1 MGRVIRLKGLQCA
14 LPRIIRM
21 CCTFSS
27 KAFKGIVEAM
37 ISRRSM
43 LLSTLTTAT
52 ALRAAFAATGKMTLA
67 MHQNTSADAGYRKS
81 LEGWARAGIKN
92 VEITS
97 GLLDDFLKTD
107 TLDAARRVLTD
118 NGLTP
123 VSSASGVGAL
133 IEPNSGRSAALDN
146 FKRRCEQFA
155 ALGLSRTYITTG
167 TPANPPKY
175 TLDDYKTAATNL
187 QSVAD
192 AAGQF
197 KMKAMV
203 EFVRASTF
211 IATLNTLANVTRQ
224 AAHPNLG
231 ILFDCYHFWSGNNKL
246 DDIDGVRPGEI
257 AHAHFQDVPDI
268 PREMLDQTSRLIPG
282 DGVSPLTKIL
292 RKLADKGYS
301 GALSVE
307 LFLPKYQQGDPY
319 EVGREIRQKA
329 EAVMRH
335 AKVL

>member
-1 MGRVIRLKGLQCA
+1 
-14 LPRIIRM
+14 
-21 CCTFSS
+21 
-27 KAFKGIVEAM
+27 M

-43 LLSTLTTAT
+43 LLSTVTAGM
-52 ALRAAFAATGKMTLA
+52 ALRTVFAATGKMTLA
-67 MHQNTSADAGYRKS
+67 MHQNTSAGAGYRKS

-92 VEITS
+92 VELTTAM
-97 GLLDDFLKTD
+97 LDEFLKTD
-107 TLDAARRVLTD
+107 TLNAARSVLSD

-123 VSSASGVGAL
+123 VSSGAGVGGL
-133 IEPNSGRSAALDN
+133 IEPNPDRTAALDN

-155 ALGLSRTYITTG
+155 ALGLSRTYITTA
-167 TPANPPKY
+167 TPANAPRY
-175 TLDDYKTAATNL
+175 TLDDYKTAAANL
-187 QSVAD
+187 RGVAD
-192 AAGQF
+192 AAQQF

-211 IATLNTLANVTRQ
+211 IATLNTLTNVMRQ
-224 AAHPNLG
+224 AAHSNLG
-231 ILFDCYHFWSGNNKL
+231 IVFDCYHFWSGNNKL

-268 PREMLDQTSRLIPG
+268 PRELLDQTSRLIPG

-301 GALSVE
+301 GPLSVE
-307 LFLPKYQQGDPY
+307 LFLPKFQQADPY
-319 EVGREIRQKA
+319 ELSREIRQKA
-329 EAVMRH
+329 EAVMRQ

>member
-1 MGRVIRLKGLQCA
+1 MTATANRVVNYSL
-14 LPRIIRM
+14 
-21 CCTFSS
+21 SS
-27 KAFKGIVEAM
+27 IPIPGIVESM
-37 ISRRSM
+37 ISRRAF
-43 LLSTLTTAT
+43 LLYTL
-52 ALRAAFAATGKMTLA
+52 AAGTVARTSFGATGKMTLA
-67 MHQNTSADAGYRKS
+67 IHQNTSAGAGYRKS

-107 TLDAARRVLTD
+107 TLDAARRMLTD

-123 VSSASGVGAL
+123 VSSACGVTAL
-133 IEPNSGRSAALDN
+133 IEPNPGRAAALDN

-155 ALGLSRTYITTG
+155 ALGLNRTYTTTA
-167 TPANPPKY
+167 TPVNAPKY
-175 TLDDYKTAATNL
+175 TLDDYKSAAANL
-187 QSVAD
+187 RDFAE
-192 AAGQF
+192 AAQQF
-197 KMKAMV
+197 KMRAMV

-211 IATLNTLANVTRQ
+211 IATLNTLANVMRQ
-224 AAHPNLG
+224 AAHSNLG

-257 AHAHFQDVPDI
+257 AHVHFQDVPDM
-268 PREMLDQTSRLIPG
+268 PREMLDQTSRFIPG

-301 GALSVE
+301 GPLSVE
-307 LFLPKYQQGDPY
+307 LFLPKFQQGDPY
-319 EVGREIRQKA
+319 EVAREIRQKA
-329 EAVMRH
+329 EAVMRQ